1 MDRCDSRTA
10 RRRPRRAR
18 RADRRGHPVGGI
30 ARTYA
35 ELDLLTGSAVVSLNR
50 AVAVAEDQGSA
61 AGLALLDGL
70 DDRLPGS
77 QLLPA
82 NPAAQ
87 LARVDLVQAAAE
99 AYDLTLEG
107 CARRRHLLAA
117 RAALGAG

>member
-1 MDRCDSRTA
+1 MGR
-10 RRRPRRAR
+10 
-18 RADRRGHPVGGI
+18 I

-35 ELDLLTGSAVVSLNR
+35 ELDLLTGSAVVRLNR

-87 LARVDLVQAAAE
+87 LARS
-99 AYDLTLEG
+99 TW
-107 CARRRHLLAA
+107 CRPPRRRTT
-117 RAALGAG
+117 